1 MTVAAKTSYIGAGVV
16 RNDAREKVTGTA
28 RYAGDLKFD
37 RMLYAKLLRSKYA
50 HARLVRVDA
59 SKAAKLRGVKA
70 VVTGKDFPYRMGLYL
85 VDRTPYA
92 VDKVR
97 YYGEPVAGVAAIS
110 PEIAEEALSLIEVE
124 YEELPPVL
132 DVLEAIKP
140 ESPLVHPD
148 LHEYEHVPAIFPV
161 PHTNISNHFKIRK
174 GDVEKGF
181 AEADL
186 IVEDTYYVPQIQH
199 SPLEPHAAIALY
211 GREGKLTIWAS
222 SQSPFAMRKI
232 LSQSLKWPMHRI
244 RVIGPYVGGGFGGK
258 AGLNVE
264 ATLVP
269 LAMKARGY
277 PVKLVCTRE
286 EEFRDTFVRQ
296 GMWCRLKTGVKRNGR
311 ITAQEF
317 EMYWDG
323 GAYTEYG
330 VNVTRAA
337 GYSSAG
343 VYDIPNMKTDSYCVY
358 TNKPVG
364 GPLRGFGHGENH
376 WAIEQHMD
384 QIAHRLGMDPVEFRM
399 INLQREG
406 STNATGQVLHNV
418 GIGKC
423 LEEAA
428 RLIGWTKVTGPG
440 KIEPGTKKVRAKG
453 IACMTKAPAMPNDAA
468 STAIVKFNDD
478 GTVVLNISAQELGQ
492 GAFTVLAQICAEELG
507 VRYEDI
513 RIYPVD
519 TDHGAYEW
527 QTVASRITYS
537 CGRAVMEAA
546 RDAKRQLIDH
556 ASRYFGVPAED
567 VDVVDGEVFV
577 KSNPSR
583 RVPVG
588 TLALGATLPDFSGY
602 GGPVVGRGKFIP
614 EGIVAM
620 DAETGQSPKP
630 VANWTYGAQA
640 VEIELDLETGK
651 IDVKKVAA
659 VYDAGRVINPVT
671 ATAQVEGGVVQGLSI
686 GLFEEM
692 KFDER
697 GKLLNP
703 SYVDY
708 KIATAA
714 EIPEMLVG
722 FVEVPQ
728 EDGPYGA
735 RGIGEHVMVPTPPAI
750 ANALFHAVGVRV
762 KRLPMTSENVYWALR
777 QK

>member
-1 MTVAAKTSYIGAGVV
+1 MPRK
-16 RNDAREKVTGTA
+16 DAWDKVTGAA
-28 RYAGDLKFD
+28 RYAGDLKLA
-37 RMLYAKLLRSKYA
+37 RMLHAKLLRSTCA

-59 SKAAKLRGVKA
+59 SRAERLPGVKA
-70 VVTGKDFPYRMGLYL
+70 VVTGKDFPHRMGLYL

-97 YYGEPVAGVAAIS
+97 YCGEPVAGVAAVS
-110 PEIAEEALSLIEVE
+110 LEVAEEALRLIEVE
-124 YEELPPVL
+124 YDELPAVL
-132 DVLEAIKP
+132 DATEAAGP
-140 ESPLVHPD
+140 GAVLVHPD

-161 PHTNISNHFKIRK
+161 PRTNISNHFKIRK

-181 AEADL
+181 AEADV
-186 IVEDTYYVPQIQH
+186 IVEDTYYSPHIQH
-199 SPLEPHAAIALY
+199 SPLETHAAIALY
-211 GREGKLTIWAS
+211 DREGRLTIWAS

-232 LSQSLKWPMHRI
+232 LSHSLGWPMSRI

-269 LAMKARGY
+269 LAIKARGC
-277 PVKLVCTRE
+277 PIKLVCTRE

-296 GMWCRLKTGVKRNGR
+296 GMQCRIKTGVRRDGR
-311 ITAQEF
+311 IVAQEI

-330 VNVTRAA
+330 VNVIRAA

-358 TNKPVG
+358 TNRPVG

-384 QIAHRLGMDPVEFRM
+384 QVAHRLGMDPVEFRM
-399 INLQREG
+399 VNLQRDG
-406 STNATGQVLHNV
+406 STNATGQVLRNV
-418 GIGKC
+418 GIDKC

-428 RLIGWTKVTGPG
+428 RLIGWTRVTGPG
-440 KIEPGTKKVRAKG
+440 KVQPGARKVRAKG
-453 IACMTKAPAMPNDAA
+453 VACMTKAPAMPNDAA
-468 STAIVKFNDD
+468 SAAIVKINDD
-478 GTVVLNISAQELGQ
+478 GTVLLNISAQELGQ

-507 VRYEDI
+507 VRYEDV
-513 RIYPVD
+513 RIHPVD
-519 TDHGAYEW
+519 TDLGAYEW

-537 CGRAVMEAA
+537 TGRAVMAAA
-546 RDAKRQLIDH
+546 RDARRQLVDH
-556 ASRYFGVPAED
+556 ASRYFGVRPEELD
-567 VDVVDGEVFV
+567 VSRGEVFV
-577 KSNPSR
+577 KDEPER

-588 TLALGATLPDFSGY
+588 ALALGATLADFSGY
-602 GGPVVGRGKFIP
+602 GGPVIGRGKFIP

-640 VEIELDLETGK
+640 VEIELDVETGK
-651 IDVKKVAA
+651 IEVRKVAA
-659 VYDAGRVINPVT
+659 VYDAGRVINPAT
-671 ATAQVEGGVVQGLSI
+671 AAAQVEGGVVQGLSI
-686 GLFEEM
+686 ALFEEM
-692 KFDER
+692 RFDER
-697 GKLLNP
+697 GRLLNP

-714 EIPEMLVG
+714 DTPEMVVS

-750 ANALFHAVGVRV
+750 ANALFHAAGVRV
-762 KRLPMTSENVYWALR
+762 KSLPMTSEKVFRALR
-777 QK
+777 HR